1 MMTRTRA
8 IAVTTAAALAAA
20 ALLTS
25 TPAEAK
31 ARATY
36 VEIDMNLGMT
46 TPPYQDMGLALSY
59 GGMIGIGGKLK
70 FLPPRFYFMAG
81 VLHQSFRAEGTHAL
95 TGESYTARQSLLD
108 LSLGLRIVIP
118 VYKGLRIYCDL
129 MAIAAHQMSEVRRDA
144 IGKKTSSGWLPG
156 GLAALGVQYRWHRNA
171 STGIRLE
178 GTFYG
183 PLDSAAMKMVGLEP
197 EHNAKLVLALVQAW
211 YF

>member
-1 MMTRTRA
+1 MMTGTRA
-8 IAVTTAAALAAA
+8 IAGTIAAAFTAAT
-20 ALLTS
+20 LLIS

-31 ARATY
+31 SKATY

-46 TPPYQDMGLALSY
+46 TPLYQDMGLALSY

-81 VLHQSFRAEGTHAL
+81 VLHQTFRTQGSHAL
-95 TGESYTARQSLLD
+95 TGESFSARESLLD

-118 VYKGLRIYCDL
+118 IYKGLRIYCDL
-129 MAIAAHQMSEVRRDA
+129 MAIAAHHVSEVKRDS
-144 IGKKTSSGWLPG
+144 IGEKKSVGWLPG

>member
-1 MMTRTRA
+1 M
-8 IAVTTAAALAAA
+8 AAAFLAAA
-20 ALLTS
+20 ALTS

-31 ARATY
+31 PKATY

-46 TPPYQDMGLALSY
+46 TPPYRDMGLALSY

-81 VLHQSFRAEGTHAL
+81 VLHQSYRADGNHAL
-95 TGESYTARQSLLD
+95 TGESFSARQSLLD

-118 VYKGLRIYCDL
+118 VYRGLRIYCDL
-129 MAIAAHQMSEVRRDA
+129 MAIAAHQRSEIEREG

-156 GLAALGVQYRWHRNA
+156 GLVALGLQYRWHRNA

-183 PLDSAAMKMVGLEP
+183 SLDSAAMKTVGLEP

>member
-1 MMTRTRA
+1 MAATA
-8 IAVTTAAALAAA
+8 AAALAAA

-25 TPAEAK
+25 ARAEAK
-31 ARATY
+31 PKATY

-46 TPPYQDMGLALSY
+46 TPPYRDMGIALSY

-81 VLHQSFRAEGTHAL
+81 VLHQTFRADGSHAL
-95 TGESYTARQSLLD
+95 TGESFSARQSLLD

-118 VYKGLRIYCDL
+118 IHRGLRIYCDL
-129 MAIAAHQMSEVRRDA
+129 MVIAAHHASEIERES
-144 IGKKTSSGWLPG
+144 IGKKTSAGWLPG

-171 STGIRLE
+171 STGVRLE

-183 PLDSAAMKMVGLEP
+183 PLDSAAMKMAGLEP